1 MGNFKYLIFF
11 LLITSTNNI
20 LSQST
25 GWIEQQ
31 SGTSQYLRSCSFI
44 DSNLGIIV
52 GANGTLLRTTDGGE
66 IWSLID
72 SGTNETLLEVD
83 FVSNAIGYAVG
94 ANGTIIKT
102 IDTGLTWFELSSN
115 TNQQLNSVFFQN
127 ENVGFVCGKN
137 GVLLSTTDG
146 GTNWNR
152 NDLDT
157 LWHLNK
163 IFFVDQNIGWIC
175 GVRNLYQT
183 KDGGSTWQLNSYGW
197 NVITDISFIDSLN
210 GWGFFQD
217 ATGWSV
223 VRNTEDGGENW
234 QFQFIA
240 QWYSEDLFFI
250 NELIGWAVG
259 REFIYRTENGG
270 QDWNATGFL
279 YYDLFS
285 DVYFIDS
292 SIGWVVGDYGRILK
306 TINGGVTF
314 IEENNLKE
322 IPNEYSLN
330 QNYPNPFNPNTNIS
344 FSIPQSSFVQIKIYD
359 VAGGLVDE
367 LVNEERHAGV
377 YNIEWDASHNPT
389 GIYYYQMKAGNFN
402 ETKKMLLLK

>member
-1 MGNFKYLIFF
+1 MENFKYLIFF
-11 LLITSTNNI
+11 LLSTSTNNI

-31 SGTSQYLRSCSFI
+31 SGTNQYLRSCSFI

-66 IWSLID
+66 IWSLLD
-72 SGTNETLLEVD
+72 SGTDETLLEVQL
-83 FVSNAIGYAVG
+83 VSNAIGYTVG

-102 IDTGLTWFELSSN
+102 INTGLTWFELSSN
-115 TNQQLNSVFFQN
+115 TNQQLNAVFFQN

-137 GVLLSTTDG
+137 GTLLKTTNG
-146 GTNWNR
+146 GVNWSSSN
-152 NDLDT
+152 LDT
-157 LWHLNK
+157 LWNLNK
-163 IFFVDQNIGWIC
+163 IFFISPNIGWVG
-175 GVRNLYQT
+175 GVKNLYQT
-183 KDGGSTWQLNSYGW
+183 INCGLTWEIKSTGW
-197 NVITDISFIDSLN
+197 NEITDLCFIDSIV
-210 GWGFFQD
+210 GWGFFYDDTQ
-217 ATGWSV
+217 WSV
-223 VRNTEDGGENW
+223 IRKTNNGGVDW
-234 QFQFIA
+234 GFQFIA

-250 NELIGWAVG
+250 NERIGWAVG

-285 DVYFIDS
+285 DVYFVDS

-314 IEENNLKE
+314 IEENNFKE

-330 QNYPNPFNPNTNIS
+330 QNYPNPFNLNTNIS
-344 FSIPQSSFVQIKIYD
+344 FSIPHSSFVQIKIYD

-367 LVNEERHAGV
+367 LVNEERPAGV
-377 YNIEWDASHNPT
+377 YNIEWDANHNPT
-389 GIYYYQMKAGNFN
+389 GIYFYQMKAGNFN